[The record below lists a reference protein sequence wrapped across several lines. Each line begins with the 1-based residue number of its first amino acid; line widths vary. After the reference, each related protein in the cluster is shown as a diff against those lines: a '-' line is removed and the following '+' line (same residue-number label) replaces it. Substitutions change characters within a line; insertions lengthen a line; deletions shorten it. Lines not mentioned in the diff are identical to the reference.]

1 MKSIII
7 IGSGGH
13 ANSLIDLIES
23 SNKFKI
29 KGYFDK
35 AKNNKIKLKYL
46 GDDTEITKYKF
57 KFAAIGIG
65 LGLSPKKKMQLI
77 TKYKSQGISFPKLIH
92 KNSYVSRKCKIHDGA
107 QLFAGTI
114 INANSQISSYA
125 IINTGSI
132 IEHDCFIGENSFIC
146 PGSIVL
152 GSCKI
157 GKNTI
162 IGSKNLILPNTSILS
177 NTFIKAKV

>member
-1 MKSIII
+1 MKSIVI

-23 SNKFKI
+23 SSKFKI
-29 KGYFDK
+29 KGYFDNT
-35 AKNNKIKLKYL
+35 KNNKIKLKYL
-46 GDDTEITKYKF
+46 GNDTDIIKYKF

-77 TKYKSQGISFPKLIH
+77 KKYKSWGISFPKLIH
-92 KNSYVSRKCKIHDGA
+92 KSSYVSRTCKIQDGA

-114 INANSQISSYA
+114 INANSQIGSYT

-146 PGSIVL
+146 PGSIIL

-157 GKNTI
+157 GKNTV
-162 IGSKNLILPNTSILS
+162 IGSRNVILPNTNIFSD
-177 NTFIKAKV
+177 TFIKAKI

>member
-1 MKSIII
+1 MNSIVI

-29 KGYFDK
+29 EGYFDK
-35 AKNNKIKLKYL
+35 AKNKKIKLKYL
-46 GDDTEITKYKF
+46 GDDTEIKKYKF

-65 LGLSPKKKMQLI
+65 LGLSPKKKMQLV
-77 TKYKSQGISFPKLIH
+77 KQYKNQDISFPKLIH
-92 KNSYVSRKCKIHDGA
+92 KSSYVSRTCKIHDGA
-107 QLFAGTI
+107 QVFAGTI
-114 INANSQISSYA
+114 INANSQIGSYT

-132 IEHDCFIGENSFIC
+132 IEHDCFVGENSFIC
-146 PGSIVL
+146 PGSIIL

-162 IGSKNLILPNTSILS
+162 IGSRNVILPNTNILS
-177 NTFIKAKV
+177 NTFIKAKI

>member
-1 MKSIII
+1 MKNIVIL
-7 IGSGGH
+7 GSGGH

-23 SNKFKI
+23 SSKFKI

-35 AKNNKIKLKYL
+35 VKNNKIRFKYL
-46 GDDTEITKYKF
+46 GDDTEIAKYNF
-57 KFAAIGIG
+57 KFASIGIG

-77 TKYKSQGISFPKLIH
+77 KKYQSQGISFPKLIH
-92 KNSYVSRKCKIHDGA
+92 KSSYVSRSCKIHDGA

-114 INANSQISSYA
+114 INANSQIGPYA
-125 IINTGSI
+125 VINTGSI
-132 IEHDCFIGENSFIC
+132 VEHDCFIGENSFIC

-162 IGSKNLILPNTSILS
+162 IGSRNIILPNTKILS
-177 NTFIKAKV
+177 NTFIKAKI